1 MMVCSGR
8 KNQEDV
14 LEKRDITEN
23 TEDMKKDDIHE
34 IGFNHLCRYVSKSV
48 ERKYDVDKV
57 ESFKAASMLVDS
69 IKSAKYMF
77 SDLEDMY
84 LGLMRHGQDTTM
96 MTTELADTLAI
107 QRKKFSSEVPA
118 LKLLKFAVEFFHHDP
133 EVQQKLKPK
142 KKDTEKKEPA
152 KRPKSP
158 SRSKSKETDKNL
170 SKKFAKYE
178 NLRPLSNCLL
188 NTLADEKV
196 PHFKTKKIVGEIVDR
211 IVTAGYNWDKIL
223 YFHTKNQDYFT
234 KKLIPYFFMSKDE
247 LPPTLSPDTLLEKLY
262 EFIDHSVKSFST
274 MMMEPS
280 SVIEEKLRVKT
291 SLLNHSKVN
300 KIESKKRKVLQQSS
314 SSSSDSDDS
323 DSDVET
329 KRPKKKK
336 VKKSKSRTKSSTS
349 MEEDVPTR
357 RRTISEESP
366 KNKTKETFH
375 PVEVKQEVKS
385 DNDSDA
391 SDASSNDLEKII
403 NKSEDKLNQK
413 QSLLEK
419 VNEIIKSCVR
429 LKDEKKISGSKL
441 EKANK
446 IIAKAEAKRLRL
458 LKQESLERDAE
469 NEDCIEPLKADEIE
483 SMEVK
488 EQVEEKNLDD
498 MEEGEITDDGD
509 DNEVTIEEEV
519 KIDEDDKIKR
529 KKKRKHRERKRTF
542 SNDSFQGTV
551 NDELQAMAGRD
562 NRMTRMSL
570 DQVDQERSRSRS
582 TSWSPEHSY
591 RKKAAL
597 ALSGGRYGHHQY
609 RHRSRTPSSCSEE
622 GDGEMN
628 RWIPITP
635 CTIMEDVEVEPMSTV
650 MVSIRAKG
658 EFSFKDNP
666 GCYVRITKWTGKD
679 NVNFVVI
686 KSQIVKLIE
695 SSQVK
700 IEIGNP
706 YPDKFLNIYKH
717 DKIACMSI
725 LSTPPPSSL
734 FSRLNCSPERY
745 QSTDKR
751 WFKVTTVV
759 LHRKGSLDKI
769 SISPG
774 KTLKVVGTVI
784 GPLKKHIGRDV
795 LISELDVGDPVPIQS
810 QIARITDN
818 EKIGVNISNRGR
830 RTLIIEKTGQ
840 AIATVSVWA
849 NVGQDVS
856 FFTKQRFSLQ

>member
-1 MMVCSGR
+1 M
-8 KNQEDV
+8 
-14 LEKRDITEN
+14 L
-23 TEDMKKDDIHE
+23 
-34 IGFNHLCRYVSKSV
+34 
-48 ERKYDVDKV
+48 
-57 ESFKAASMLVDS
+57 SF
-69 IKSAKYMF
+69 
-77 SDLEDMY
+77 
-84 LGLMRHGQDTTM
+84 
-96 MTTELADTLAI
+96 
-107 QRKKFSSEVPA
+107 
-118 LKLLKFAVEFFHHDP
+118 
-133 EVQQKLKPK
+133 
-142 KKDTEKKEPA
+142 
-152 KRPKSP
+152 
-158 SRSKSKETDKNL
+158 
-170 SKKFAKYE
+170 
-178 NLRPLSNCLL
+178 
-188 NTLADEKV
+188 
-196 PHFKTKKIVGEIVDR
+196 
-211 IVTAGYNWDKIL
+211 
-223 YFHTKNQDYFT
+223 
-234 KKLIPYFFMSKDE
+234 IPNFQDE

-458 LKQESLERDAE
+458 LKQESLEKDAE

-488 EQVEEKNLDD
+488 EKVEEKNLDD

-551 NDELQAMAGRD
+551 NDELQAMAGIGCKFQFV
-562 NRMTRMSL
+562 T
-570 DQVDQERSRSRS
+570 
-582 TSWSPEHSY
+582 H
-591 RKKAAL
+591 KKFAV
-597 ALSGGRYGHHQY
+597 YQQ
-609 RHRSRTPSSCSEE
+609 
-622 GDGEMN
+622 
-628 RWIPITP
+628 
-635 CTIMEDVEVEPMSTV
+635 TIHKTNF
-650 MVSIRAKG
+650 SI
-658 EFSFKDNP
+658 
-666 GCYVRITKWTGKD
+666 
-679 NVNFVVI
+679 
-686 KSQIVKLIE
+686 
-695 SSQVK
+695 
-700 IEIGNP
+700 
-706 YPDKFLNIYKH
+706 
-717 DKIACMSI
+717 
-725 LSTPPPSSL
+725 
-734 FSRLNCSPERY
+734 
-745 QSTDKR
+745 
-751 WFKVTTVV
+751 
-759 LHRKGSLDKI
+759 
-769 SISPG
+769 
-774 KTLKVVGTVI
+774 
-784 GPLKKHIGRDV
+784 
-795 LISELDVGDPVPIQS
+795 
-810 QIARITDN
+810 
-818 EKIGVNISNRGR
+818 
-830 RTLIIEKTGQ
+830 
-840 AIATVSVWA
+840 
-849 NVGQDVS
+849 
-856 FFTKQRFSLQ
+856 